1 MMTRNPKTVHL
12 GTLAAQVL
20 EIMEEHNIMQMVI
33 VDADHRPAGMAHLH
47 DLLKAG
53 IR

>member
-1 MMTRNPKTVHL
+1 M
-12 GTLAAQVL
+12 AAQAL
-20 EIMEEHNIMQMVI
+20 EIMEEHDIMQMVI
-33 VDADHRPAGMAHLH
+33 VDAKHCPVGMVHLH

>member
-33 VDADHRPAGMAHLH
+33 VDADHRPTGMVHLH